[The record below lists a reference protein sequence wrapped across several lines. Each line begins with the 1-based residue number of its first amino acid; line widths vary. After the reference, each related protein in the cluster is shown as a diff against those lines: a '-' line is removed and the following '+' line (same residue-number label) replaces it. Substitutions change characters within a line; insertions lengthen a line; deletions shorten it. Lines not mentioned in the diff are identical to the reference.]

1 MTYRPSLV
9 KERLYLFLL
18 LVALLILVAILF
30 LPLVCNK
37 PPCQLASLRPRI
49 LGPAINDLQVRITS
63 HENCDVIPSGK
74 HIPVEGTY
82 DGNLTGRE
90 IWVLIYASDHKYYP
104 QSSHVCQKLPAEAS
118 GGHWTTT
125 LFDLTAEQIDI
136 VVTVTDDDSEASQD
150 FKEWVRQV
158 GCPEPGEEFP
168 GGIFNLPGGLVEMD
182 AITVRTR

>member
-1 MTYRPSLV
+1 LTYRPSLA
-9 KERLYLFLL
+9 KERLYLSLL

-49 LGPAINDLQVRITS
+49 LGPAINDLQVKITS
-63 HENCDVIPSGK
+63 HENCDDIPSGK

-104 QSSHVCQKLPAEAS
+104 QSSNACQKLPAEAS
-118 GGHWTTT
+118 GGHWTTA

-136 VVTVTDDDSEASQD
+136 VVAVTDDDSEASQD

-168 GGIFNLPGGLVEMD
+168 GGIFNLPDGLTEMD